1 MTSMAE
7 FSNTGDFYDFHAL
20 LTDEE
25 RDIVLRTRTF
35 LVEQV
40 APIANDAWSRA
51 EFPHQL
57 IKGFAELDIAGLAY
71 RGARSLL
78 TGFLALEMN
87 RVDPSMATFF
97 GVHSGLAM
105 GSIASCG
112 SDEQQERWM
121 PDMAAMTKIGAFGL
135 TEPEGGSDVA
145 AGLRTTARR
154 EGDEW
159 VLNGRKRWIG
169 NATFADLVVIWARD
183 EENNVLGFV
192 IEKDTPGFEAT
203 KIENKIALRTV
214 QNADITLTECRVP
227 EANRLSGA
235 HGFRD
240 TADIL
245 RRTRGGVAWQA
256 VGVMMGAYE
265 LALAYAKEREQFG
278 RPIAKFQLMQDLLV
292 RMLGNVTS
300 SLGLVVRLAQL
311 QDDGVY
317 QDEHSALAKVVATTR
332 MREVVGWA
340 RELFAGNGIVLDY
353 QIGRFVADAEAIYS
367 YEGTREINSLITG
380 RAITGLSAF
389 V

>member
-1 MTSMAE
+1 MDATPA
-7 FSNTGDFYDFHAL
+7 GDFYDFQDL

-25 RDIVLRTRTF
+25 REIVLRTRTF
-35 LVEQV
+35 LREQV
-40 APIANDAWSRA
+40 APIANDAWARA
-51 EFPHQL
+51 EFPFEL
-57 IKGFAELDIAGLAY
+57 IKGFAALDIAGLAC

-78 TGFLALEMN
+78 TGFLALECN

-105 GSIASCG
+105 GSIDACG
-112 SDEQQERWM
+112 SDEQRERWL

-135 TEPEGGSDVA
+135 TEPDGGSDVA

-154 EGDEW
+154 DGDEW

-183 EENNVLGFV
+183 DDNTVLGFV
-192 IEKDTPGFEAT
+192 VEKGTPGYVAT

-214 QNADITLTECRVP
+214 QNADITLTDCRVP
-227 EANRLSGA
+227 EANRLTGA
-235 HGFRD
+235 RGFRD
-240 TADIL
+240 TAGIL

-278 RPIAKFQLMQDLLV
+278 RPIATFQLMQDLLV

-317 QDEHSALAKVVATTR
+317 RDEHSALAKVVATTR

-353 QIGRFVADAEAIYS
+353 HIGRFVADAEAIYS